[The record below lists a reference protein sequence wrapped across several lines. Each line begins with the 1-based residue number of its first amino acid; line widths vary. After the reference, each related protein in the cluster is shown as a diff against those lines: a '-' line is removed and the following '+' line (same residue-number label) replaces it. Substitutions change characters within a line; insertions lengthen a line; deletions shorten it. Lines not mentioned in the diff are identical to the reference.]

1 MTLVEELDAVMMT
14 EPLFQIAKSY
24 CQSQIDAYNVAAG
37 VVCLLE
43 ANSAGKYNMTY
54 NEFWEQGAA
63 LYDGDYNLALL
74 FSPWYSPTANFTEV
88 GTLSTCVVD
97 CYTGEGSGCDEWKSW
112 LTNYGKIT
120 REQVCSLEYSRLDG
134 EFNNVELCAA
144 MAVANPTNMSKLEY
158 VNTLRYESA
167 VQKECVYK
175 ACFPELDDAVLATPC
190 PTTTTTT
197 TTGVTSSGGFRHG
210 VVSDLK
216 MSDAVLL
223 FSLLVAWLA

>member
-1 MTLVEELDAVMMT
+1 
-14 EPLFQIAKSY
+14 
-24 CQSQIDAYNVAAG
+24 
-37 VVCLLE
+37 
-43 ANSAGKYNMTY
+43 MTY

-63 LYDGDYNLALL
+63 LYDGDYDLALL

-88 GTLSTCVVD
+88 GTLSTCVVG

-112 LTNYGKIT
+112 LTNYGKS
-120 REQVCSLEYSRLDG
+120 RGNSLEYSRLDG
-134 EFNNVELCAA
+134 EFNNVQLCAA

-167 VQKECVYK
+167 VEKECVYK
-175 ACFPELDDAVLATPC
+175 ACFPELGDAVLATSC
-190 PTTTTTT
+190 PTTTI
-197 TTGVTSSGGFRHG
+197 TTGVTSSGGFSYG

-216 MSDAVLL
+216 MRAAVLL